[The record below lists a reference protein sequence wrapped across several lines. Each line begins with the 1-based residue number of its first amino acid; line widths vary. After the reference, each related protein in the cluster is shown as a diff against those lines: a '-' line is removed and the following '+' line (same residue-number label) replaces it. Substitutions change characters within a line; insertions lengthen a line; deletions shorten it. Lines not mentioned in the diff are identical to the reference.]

1 VNYEDFILSSRVSD
15 QTRELLLKRARLDT
29 SNYIPQALTPDQ
41 LTTLRAMTARIVPQD
56 SANSEIMIDL
66 AARIDIKLATGKGD
80 GWRYAVLPPDIQ
92 AYQTGL
98 LCLDECARKLSAVPY
113 DRLTAEAQ
121 DALLT
126 SMADGRLQSPH
137 FDMKL
142 WFEDV
147 RADATQLFVSHP
159 QTLARMGYGGIGD
172 NEHGFV
178 QFGLGQRE
186 SWEPEPTRK

>member
-1 VNYEDFILSSRVSD
+1 MDYNELIASPRVSP
-15 QTRELLLKRARLDT
+15 QTRSILLKRAEPDPPDY
-29 SNYIPQALTPDQ
+29 SPKALIPDQ
-41 LTTLRAMTARIVPQD
+41 LHTLRAMTARIIPQT
-56 SANSEIMIDL
+56 SAIIIDL
-66 AARIDIKLATGKGD
+66 AARIDTNLATGKGD

-98 LCLDECARKLSAVPY
+98 QQLDDCARKLKSIPF
-113 DRLTAEAQ
+113 DRLAPEAQ

-126 SMADGRLQSPH
+126 AMADGRLQSPH

-147 RADATQLFVSHP
+147 RADATQVFVAHP
-159 QTLARMGYGGIGD
+159 QTLARMGYSGIGD

-178 QFGLGQRE
+178 QLGIGQRE
-186 SWEPEPTRK
+186 SWEPEPEPAP